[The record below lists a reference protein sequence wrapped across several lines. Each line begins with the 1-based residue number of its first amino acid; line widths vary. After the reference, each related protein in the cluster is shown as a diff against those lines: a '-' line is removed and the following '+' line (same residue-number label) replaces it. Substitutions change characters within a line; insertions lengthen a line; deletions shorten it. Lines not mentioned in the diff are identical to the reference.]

1 MKRLVVVC
9 LSCALLLVVASGTF
23 AQDNNPCA
31 ADIARFCSNIQPG
44 KGRIAN
50 CLKQNEA
57 QLSPGCKV
65 MDLAKAGEAL
75 KEAQEACEDDIV
87 MFCGGV
93 QPEGGRLLN
102 CLKLNEPQLSSGCK
116 EKLLKVHEELR

>member
-1 MKRLVVVC
+1 MKRLFVLFLVC
-9 LSCALLLVVASGTF
+9 AMVFVVASGAF

-31 ADIARFCSNIQPG
+31 TDIARFCGNIEPG

-50 CLKQNEA
+50 CLRQNET

-65 MDLAKAGEAL
+65 TGLPQAGDAL

-93 QPEGGRLLN
+93 QPEGGRLLK
-102 CLKLNEPQLSSGCK
+102 CLKLNEPQLSSECK
-116 EKLLKVHEELR
+116 EKLLRVYEQLP

>member
-1 MKRLVVVC
+1 MKRLSVLILMCAVV
-9 LSCALLLVVASGTF
+9 LLTASGAF

-31 ADIARFCSNIQPG
+31 ADVVRFCSNIPPG

-65 MDLAKAGEAL
+65 TGLAGAGEAL

-116 EKLLKVHEELR
+116 EKLLKVHEEVH